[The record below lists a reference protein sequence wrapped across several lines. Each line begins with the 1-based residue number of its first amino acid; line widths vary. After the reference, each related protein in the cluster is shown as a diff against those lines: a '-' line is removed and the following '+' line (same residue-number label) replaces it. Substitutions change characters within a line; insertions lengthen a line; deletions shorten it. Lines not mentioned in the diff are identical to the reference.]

1 MRLREFEIKRER
13 RLEVG
18 ECLGDQRDAVVALRG
33 QRLKFEFSHV
43 SLRLPIEYG
52 SALFNKP
59 SNPTGLA
66 TQDQIRSASASV
78 ATARPQMH
86 LAGSASVY

>member
-1 MRLREFEIKRER
+1 MRLCEFEIERER

-18 ECLGDQRDAVVALRG
+18 ECLGDERDAVIALRG

-43 SLRLPIEYG
+43 SLRLPVVCG
-52 SALFNKP
+52 GALFNKP
-59 SNPTGLA
+59 SNPAGLA

-78 ATARPQMH
+78 AIARPQMH
-86 LAGSASVY
+86 LAGSALVY